1 MAKQR
6 SIPSNLG
13 LYVYG
18 GAAIFLGLLGF
29 VTGDFATIWQN
40 VGPNV
45 PLRVPL
51 AYLTA
56 FLELAGGI
64 ALLIPRTSRAGAL
77 TLTIVYSVFTL
88 IWVPRAL
95 ANLGNY
101 DPIGNVF
108 EEFSLV
114 AAGLVLYAIFSPAG
128 SSIARRRPF
137 FVLLFGICP
146 ISFGIA
152 HIIDMPGLLGWI
164 PGWLPP
170 TKMFW
175 AYATTM
181 GFFGAAVAI
190 LTGIMA
196 PLAAR
201 LLTAEIVIF
210 ELLVWIPNLYAAP
223 GNHFNWAG
231 NAISI
236 ALAGASWVVS
246 DSISAAAKT
255 TPNPSRIPGGS
266 KDPRLSFGLSFDR
279 IQPWCFAAAILAMC
293 SSAWRV
299 RWGTMPSCRSMSIS

>member
-1 MAKQR
+1 MEKLR
-6 SIPSNLG
+6 SIAGNLG
-13 LYVYG
+13 LYVYA
-18 GAAIFLGLLGF
+18 GAAIFLGLLGLAS
-29 VTGDFATIWQN
+29 GDFATGWQN

-56 FLELAGGI
+56 VVELAGGV
-64 ALLIPRTSRAGAL
+64 ALLVPRTARAGAL

-88 IWVPRAL
+88 IWVPKAFV
-95 ANLGNY
+95 NLGNY

-108 EEFSLV
+108 EEFALV
-114 AAGLVLYAIFSPAG
+114 AAGLVLWATFSPAD
-128 SSIARRRPF
+128 SSVARRRPF

-146 ISFGIA
+146 ISFGIV

-164 PGWLPP
+164 PSWLPP
-170 TKMFW
+170 AQMFW

-181 GFFGAAVAI
+181 GFFAAAVAI

-196 PLAAR
+196 PIAVR

-210 ELLVWIPNLYAAP
+210 ELLVWIPKLSAGP
-223 GNHFNWAG
+223 SNHFNWAA

-236 ALAGASWVVS
+236 ALCGASWVVS

-255 TPNPSRIPGGS
+255 KPIPAES
-266 KDPRLSFGLSFDR
+266 
-279 IQPWCFAAAILAMC
+279 LAG
-293 SSAWRV
+293 V
-299 RWGTMPSCRSMSIS
+299 SIPA

>member
-1 MAKQR
+1 MASQR
-6 SIPSNLG
+6 SVSSNLG
-13 LYVYG
+13 HYVYG
-18 GAAIFLGLLGF
+18 GAAIFLGVLGL
-29 VTGDFATIWQN
+29 VSGDFATPWQN

-51 AYLTA
+51 AYVTA
-56 FLELAGGI
+56 VIELAGGI
-64 ALLIPRTSRAGAL
+64 ALLLPRTARAGAL

-88 IWVPRAL
+88 IWLPGAFV
-95 ANLGNY
+95 NLGKY

-114 AAGLVLYAIFSPAG
+114 AAGLVLCAIFSPAD
-128 SSIARRRPF
+128 SSMARRRAF

-146 ISFGIA
+146 ISFGIV

-175 AYATTM
+175 AYATTL

-210 ELLVWIPNLYAAP
+210 ELLVWIPNLYV
-223 GNHFNWAG
+223 GHDKHFNWAG
-231 NAISI
+231 NAICI
-236 ALAGASWVVS
+236 GLAGAAWVVS
-246 DSISAAAKT
+246 DCISVSAKAKPRPAE
-255 TPNPSRIPGGS
+255 TPEEETIH
-266 KDPRLSFGLSFDR
+266 
-279 IQPWCFAAAILAMC
+279 A
-293 SSAWRV
+293 
-299 RWGTMPSCRSMSIS
+299 

>member
-1 MAKQR
+1 M
-6 SIPSNLG
+6 
-13 LYVYG
+13 
-18 GAAIFLGLLGF
+18 
-29 VTGDFATIWQN
+29 
-40 VGPNV
+40 
-45 PLRVPL
+45 
-51 AYLTA
+51 
-56 FLELAGGI
+56 
-64 ALLIPRTSRAGAL
+64 PRTARAGAL

-88 IWVPRAL
+88 IWVPKAL
-95 ANLGNY
+95 VNLGNY

-128 SSIARRRPF
+128 SSISRRRPF

-210 ELLVWIPNLYAAP
+210 ELLVWIPETLR
-223 GNHFNWAG
+223 
-231 NAISI
+231 
-236 ALAGASWVVS
+236 GAKQSLQLGGQRDLHRVGRRQLGRLRLHQRS
-246 DSISAAAKT
+246 GKNQT
-255 TPNPSRIPGGS
+255 NPSRIPWRS
-266 KDPRLSFGLSFDR
+266 KHPRLNR
-279 IQPWCFAAAILAMC
+279 K
-293 SSAWRV
+293 
-299 RWGTMPSCRSMSIS
+299 

>member
-1 MAKQR
+1 MADPQWFHPNRPKWLLPTAPRGEILNFFRRSMAQQR
-6 SIPSNLG
+6 SITSNLG

-18 GAAIFLGLLGF
+18 GAAIFLGLLGL
-29 VTGDFATIWQN
+29 VSGDFATTWQN
-40 VGPNV
+40 VGSNV

-56 FLELAGGI
+56 ILELGGGI
-64 ALLIPRTSRAGAL
+64 ALLLPRTARAGAL

-88 IWVPRAL
+88 IWVPKAL
-95 ANLGNY
+95 VNLGNY

-108 EEFSLV
+108 EEFALV
-114 AAGLVLYAIFSPAG
+114 AAGLVLYATFSPAG
-128 SSIARRRPF
+128 SSIARRRSF

-152 HIIDMPGLLGWI
+152 HIIDMPGLLSWI

-196 PLAAR
+196 PVAAG

-210 ELLVWIPNLYAAP
+210 ELLVWIPNLNA
-223 GNHFNWAG
+223 GRSNHFNWAG
-231 NAISI
+231 NAICI

-255 TPNPSRIPGGS
+255 EPIPVESPGE
-266 KDPRLSFGLSFDR
+266 
-279 IQPWCFAAAILAMC
+279 
-293 SSAWRV
+293 
-299 RWGTMPSCRSMSIS
+299 ISVPA

>member
-1 MAKQR
+1 MTKQR
-6 SIPSNLG
+6 SIPSSLG
-13 LYVYG
+13 LYVYA
-18 GAAIFLGLLGF
+18 GAAIFLGLLGL
-29 VTGDFATIWQN
+29 VSGDFAAGWQN

-51 AYLTA
+51 AYLTGVI
-56 FLELAGGI
+56 ELAGGI
-64 ALLIPRTSRAGAL
+64 ALLLPRTARAGAL

-88 IWVPRAL
+88 IWVPKAFV
-95 ANLGNY
+95 NLGNY

-114 AAGLVLYAIFSPAG
+114 AAGLVLCAIFSPAG
-128 SSIARRRPF
+128 SFLARQRPF
-137 FVLLFGICP
+137 FVLLFGVCP
-146 ISFGIA
+146 ISFGIV

-190 LTGIMA
+190 LPGIWA

-210 ELLVWIPNLYAAP
+210 ELMVWIPNLSGGP
-223 GNHFNWAG
+223 NNHFNWAG
-231 NAISI
+231 NAICI
-236 ALAGASWVVS
+236 ALAGAAWVVS
-246 DSISAAAKT
+246 DSISAAA
-255 TPNPSRIPGGS
+255 NQQA
-266 KDPRLSFGLSFDR
+266 RLSRNSAPA
-279 IQPWCFAAAILAMC
+279 IQTA
-293 SSAWRV
+293 
-299 RWGTMPSCRSMSIS
+299 

>member
-6 SIPSNLG
+6 SITSNLG

-18 GAAIFLGLLGF
+18 GAAIFLGILGL
-29 VTGDFATIWQN
+29 VSGEFATTWQN
-40 VGPNV
+40 VGPHV

-51 AYLTA
+51 AYLTG
-56 FLELAGGI
+56 FIELAGGI
-64 ALLIPRTSRAGAL
+64 ALLFPRTARAGAL
-77 TLTIVYSVFTL
+77 TLTIVYTVFTL
-88 IWVPRAL
+88 IWVPKAFT
-95 ANLGNY
+95 NLGNY

-108 EEFSLV
+108 EELSLV
-114 AAGLVLYAIFSPAG
+114 AAGLVLYATFSPAG

-146 ISFGIA
+146 ISFGIV
-152 HIIDMPGLLGWI
+152 HIIDMPGLLDWI

-170 TKMFW
+170 ARMFW
-175 AYATTM
+175 AYATTL

-190 LTGIMA
+190 LSGTMA

-210 ELLVWIPNLYAAP
+210 ELLVWIPKLSAGP
-223 GNHFNWAG
+223 SNHANWAA
-231 NAISI
+231 NAICI

-255 TPNPSRIPGGS
+255 TPIPAE
-266 KDPRLSFGLSFDR
+266 SFEE
-279 IQPWCFAAAILAMC
+279 A
-293 SSAWRV
+293 
-299 RWGTMPSCRSMSIS
+299 SISA

>member
-6 SIPSNLG
+6 SIRSNLG
-13 LYVYG
+13 LYVYC
-18 GAAIFLGLLGF
+18 GAAIFLGLLGL
-29 VTGDFATIWQN
+29 VSGDFATSWQN
-40 VGPNV
+40 IGPNV

-56 FLELAGGI
+56 IIELAGGI
-64 ALLIPRTSRAGAL
+64 ALLVPRTARAGAL
-77 TLTIVYSVFTL
+77 SLTIVYSVFTL
-88 IWVPRAL
+88 IWVPKAF

-114 AAGLVLYAIFSPAG
+114 TAGLVLWAIFSPAG
-128 SSIARRRPF
+128 SYLARRRPF

-146 ISFGIA
+146 ISFGIV

-170 TKMFW
+170 TRMFW
-175 AYATTM
+175 AYATTL
-181 GFFGAAVAI
+181 GFFGSAVAI
-190 LTGIMA
+190 LSGIMA

-210 ELLVWIPNLYAAP
+210 ELLVWIPNLHGAP
-223 GNHFNWAG
+223 NNHFNWSG
-231 NAISI
+231 NAICVAI
-236 ALAGASWVVS
+236 AGAAWVVS

-255 TPNPSRIPGGS
+255 KPIPEESPAEVSIPASTRSSSPISVHSRQTLPE
-266 KDPRLSFGLSFDR
+266 RY
-279 IQPWCFAAAILAMC
+279 
-293 SSAWRV
+293 
-299 RWGTMPSCRSMSIS
+299 SCRCSMPVDVGDHR

>member
-1 MAKQR
+1 MARRR
-6 SIPSNLG
+6 SITSNLG

-18 GAAIFLGLLGF
+18 GAAIFFGLLGLGS
-29 VTGDFATIWQN
+29 GDFAHTWQN
-40 VGPNV
+40 VGPGV

-56 FLELAGGI
+56 VVELAGGI
-64 ALLIPRTSRAGAL
+64 ALLLPRTARAGAL

-88 IWVPRAL
+88 IWVPRAFV
-95 ANLGNY
+95 NLGNY

-108 EEFSLV
+108 EEFALV
-114 AAGLVLYAIFSPAG
+114 AAGLVLYATFSPAD
-128 SSIARRRPF
+128 SSTARRRPF

-146 ISFGIA
+146 ISFGIVQ
-152 HIIDMPGLLGWI
+152 IIDMPGLLGGI
-164 PGWLPP
+164 PGWLRP

-210 ELLVWIPNLYAAP
+210 ELLVWIPNLYA
-223 GNHFNWAG
+223 GSSNHFFWSG

-236 ALAGASWVVS
+236 ALVGASWVVA

-255 TPNPSRIPGGS
+255 EPIPVESRGE
-266 KDPRLSFGLSFDR
+266 
-279 IQPWCFAAAILAMC
+279 
-293 SSAWRV
+293 V
-299 RWGTMPSCRSMSIS
+299 SIRDKVSV

>member
-6 SIPSNLG
+6 SLTSNLG
-13 LYVYG
+13 LYVYAV
-18 GAAIFLGLLGF
+18 AAIFLGLLGL
-29 VTGDFATIWQN
+29 VSGDFATSWQN
-40 VGPNV
+40 VAPHV

-56 FLELAGGI
+56 VIELAGGI
-64 ALLIPRTSRAGAL
+64 ALLIPRTARAAAVA
-77 TLTIVYSVFTL
+77 LTIVYSIFTL
-88 IWVPRAL
+88 IWVPKAL
-95 ANLGNY
+95 VDLGNF

-114 AAGLVLYAIFSPAG
+114 AAGLVLCAIFSPAA
-128 SSIARRRPF
+128 SSLARRRPF

-170 TKMFW
+170 ARMFW
-175 AYATTM
+175 AYATTL

-201 LLTAEIVIF
+201 LLTAEIMIF
-210 ELLVWIPNLYAAP
+210 ELLVWIPKLSAAP

-246 DSISAAAKT
+246 DSISATAKNK
-255 TPNPSRIPGGS
+255 PLPSESRGEVSIPYNV
-266 KDPRLSFGLSFDR
+266 P
-279 IQPWCFAAAILAMC
+279 
-293 SSAWRV
+293 V
-299 RWGTMPSCRSMSIS
+299 